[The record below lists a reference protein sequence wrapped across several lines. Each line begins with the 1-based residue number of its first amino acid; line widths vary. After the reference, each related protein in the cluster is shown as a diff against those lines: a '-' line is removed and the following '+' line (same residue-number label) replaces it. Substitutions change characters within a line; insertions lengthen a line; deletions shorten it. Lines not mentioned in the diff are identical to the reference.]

1 MKQSRKMVLISEDEY
16 AQLQAMTKPTEDVT
30 ESSVREHNNTEIG
43 SPSEISTKP
52 SEVSEKST
60 QTETM
65 IPHFPYKV
73 NVIPKKST
81 KKITKTNPPI
91 KKLRKIDSTKHKLT
105 QSGLGLTKIKPQGPP
120 GIPVKKQQKKYS
132 NGLPLGW
139 MSSLIA
145 FSVHFTCL
153 LCLFLLHLS
162 LNHFPQ
168 YRLLSVICYLQKFI
182 RC

>member
-16 AQLQAMTKPTEDVT
+16 AQLQARTKPTEDVT

-60 QTETM
+60 QTETT
-65 IPHFPYKV
+65 IPHFP
-73 NVIPKKST
+73 IQSQCDFKKST
-81 KKITKTNPPI
+81 KKIQVEKKITKTNPPS
-91 KKLRKIDSTKHKLT
+91 KKLTKIESTKHKLT

-120 GIPVKKQQKKYS
+120 GIPFKKQQKKFS

-139 MSSLIA
+139 MD
-145 FSVHFTCL
+145 F
-153 LCLFLLHLS
+153 
-162 LNHFPQ
+162 
-168 YRLLSVICYLQKFI
+168 
-182 RC
+182 